1 MSKIIIANWHDIT
14 ENLGGQESFFKMLS
28 DTFDAKTISYIKAE
42 KVLRFN
48 PAKDVSSSNYVGY
61 VMEKYLKQYEDLFN
75 PDLIIKN
82 SAIGGFME
90 LKTPQIV
97 VFQDP
102 FHSIIEKMLENFG
115 PSKTEHA
122 FACMELQRRSAKNNI
137 TVAVSNFMKEDMK
150 KCGIKCNYVVL
161 EGIDIEKFKPVE
173 NKEDLRRMLGLP
185 LDKKIGIAVTK
196 FLPSKGWDILAK
208 LINKFQDIYWI
219 IIFTEK
225 VGTKPK
231 LKNVGVLEQVDPRL
245 MFQYYGASD
254 FFINPSLVE
263 SFGLSSI
270 EAASCDL
277 PIIVFKTGA
286 FWDWW
291 DERLGKRVDNWNYKE
306 FERAVEKIKNSDLK
320 EFSPRKAIIKKGFT
334 LEKMKENWQK
344 VVDEVLNK
352 NI

>member
-1 MSKIIIANWHDIT
+1 MSKIIIANWHDIE

-28 DTFDAKTISYIKAE
+28 NTFDAKTISYIKAE

-48 PAKDVSSSNYVGY
+48 PSKYVSSSNYTGY
-61 VMEKYLKQYEDLFN
+61 VIEKYLKQYEDLFK

-82 SAIGGFME
+82 SAIGGFIE

-102 FHSIIEKMLENFG
+102 FHSIIETMLENFG

-122 FACMELQRRSAKNNI
+122 FACMDLQRRSAKNNI
-137 TVAVSNFMKEDMK
+137 TVAVSNFMKEDMG
-150 KCGIKCNYVVL
+150 KCGIKCDKIIE
-161 EGIDIEKFKPVE
+161 EGIDIDKFKPAE
-173 NKEDLRRMLGLP
+173 SKEDLRRMLGLP

-219 IIFTEK
+219 VIFTEK
-225 VGTKPK
+225 VGSKPK

-245 MFQYYGASD
+245 MSQYYGASD

-270 EAASCDL
+270 EAASCNL
-277 PIIVFKTGA
+277 PIIVYKTGFA
-286 FWDWW
+286 WDWW
-291 DERLGKRVDNWNYKE
+291 DERLGLRVDEWNYE
-306 FERAVEKIKNSDLK
+306 SFEKAVEDLSRMTRKNY
-320 EFSPRKAIIKKGFT
+320 EPRKAIIEKGFT
-334 LEKMKENWQK
+334 LEKMKENWQNY
-344 VVDEVLNK
+344 VDEVLNK
-352 NI
+352 KL